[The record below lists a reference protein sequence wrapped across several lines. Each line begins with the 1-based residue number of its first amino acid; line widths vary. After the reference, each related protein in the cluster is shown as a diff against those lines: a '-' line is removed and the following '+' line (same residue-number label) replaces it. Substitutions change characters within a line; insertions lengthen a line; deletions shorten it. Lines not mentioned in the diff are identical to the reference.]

1 LTIVEEELR
10 VRVKF
15 KGLDREDLFHIL
27 DLLYKVK
34 SERPHIAGEV
44 VVYWTPVL
52 KQEAVTVE
60 AK

>member
-1 LTIVEEELR
+1 LSYVEEEVK

-27 DLLYKVK
+27 DMLYRVK
-34 SERPHIAGEV
+34 SERPHIDGEV

-52 KQEAVTVE
+52 RKDVE
-60 AK
+60 VGA